1 MDHCDIHIKKWN
13 SLNEIR
19 QRKKYCIVSLIHVI
33 KKKKVTLIDESVEWQ
48 LPGVGGNK
56 GMGVW

>member
-33 KKKKVTLIDESVEWQ
+33 KKKVILIDESVEWQ
-48 LPGVGGNK
+48 LAGVGGNK